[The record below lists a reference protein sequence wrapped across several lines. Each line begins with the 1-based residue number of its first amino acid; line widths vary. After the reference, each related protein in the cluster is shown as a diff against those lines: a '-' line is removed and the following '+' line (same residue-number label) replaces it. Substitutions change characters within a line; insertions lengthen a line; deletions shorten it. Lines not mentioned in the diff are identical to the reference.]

1 MLTDGYN
8 IRQVRSMINIAVVDD
23 EPIFIDTLINKIAD
37 CCSSLG
43 IEYLVDKYSNG
54 YNILENYTKYH
65 LVFLDIEMPSIDG
78 IATAKRINDLK
89 GTAEIPLIIFVTSH
103 DEFVFDALKSF
114 PYSFIRKS
122 DIDDETS
129 FSEIMIKVSKAIDN
143 NCKTINIRTNRQD
156 VVLKIADIV
165 FIEKYK
171 NYSYIH
177 TKSEKYP
184 VKSSLMF
191 YEEMLSDFGFI
202 RCHEGYIVNLNN
214 ISKIFDKAILLTNN
228 ETVPMSR
235 NKCKMVKEAFVKRT
249 VCYNVY

>member
-1 MLTDGYN
+1 
-8 IRQVRSMINIAVVDD
+8 
-23 EPIFIDTLINKIAD
+23 
-37 CCSSLG
+37 
-43 IEYLVDKYSNG
+43 
-54 YNILENYTKYH
+54 
-65 LVFLDIEMPSIDG
+65 MP
-78 IATAKRINDLK
+78 
-89 GTAEIPLIIFVTSH
+89 
-103 DEFVFDALKSF
+103 LKSF

-129 FSEIMIKVSKAIDN
+129 FSEIMIKVSKAIYN
-143 NCKTINIRTNRQD
+143 NCKTINIRTNRQE

-184 VKSSLMF
+184 VKSSLVF

>member
-1 MLTDGYN
+1 MLK
-8 IRQVRSMINIAVVDD
+8 IAVVDD
-23 EPIFIDTLINKIAD
+23 EIVFVESLINKITAV
-37 CCSSLG
+37 CEKLNLKFK
-43 IEYLVDKYSNG
+43 IDKYSNG
-54 YNILENYTKYH
+54 FDILENYSKYH
-65 LVFLDIEMPSIDG
+65 LIFLDIEMPSMDG
-78 IATAKRINDLK
+78 IETAKKINELK
-89 GTAEIPLIIFVTSH
+89 GDSEIPFFVFITSH

-129 FSEIMIKVSKAIDN
+129 FSKIMIKVSKAIDN
-143 NCKTINIRTNRQD
+143 NCKTINIRTNRQEI
-156 VVLKIADIV
+156 VLKIADIV

-184 VKSSLMF
+184 VKSSLVF

>member
-1 MLTDGYN
+1 MLK
-8 IRQVRSMINIAVVDD
+8 IAVVDD
-23 EPIFIDTLINKIAD
+23 EIIFVESLINKITAV
-37 CCSSLG
+37 CEKLNLEFK
-43 IEYLVDKYSNG
+43 IDKYSNG
-54 YNILENYTKYH
+54 FDILENYSKYH
-65 LVFLDIEMPSIDG
+65 LIFLDIEMPSIDG
-78 IATAKRINDLK
+78 IATAKRINELK
-89 GTAEIPLIIFVTSH
+89 GSAEIPFIVYVTSH
-103 DEFVFDALKSF
+103 DELVFDALKSF

-184 VKSSLMF
+184 VKSSLVF